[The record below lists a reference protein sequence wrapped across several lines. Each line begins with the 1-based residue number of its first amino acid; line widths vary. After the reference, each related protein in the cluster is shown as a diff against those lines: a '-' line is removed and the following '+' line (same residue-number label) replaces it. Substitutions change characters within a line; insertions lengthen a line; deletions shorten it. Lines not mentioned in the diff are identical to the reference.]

1 MIGYRERR
9 EVAED
14 SDDIWTSEKFVS
26 YDDTELPTQAEI
38 WTYFGDTSDSEGFFI
53 CTFCSGYIFFLE
65 YDKSMK
71 SSNSFRIPNLLQ
83 IRGTEK
89 YHQDIFGQQS
99 KSFDQNF
106 RPAGIFNDRL
116 SYESF
121 SANNQTEKVRLEFSE
136 VFGEPAW
143 IIKSLKNDEIR
154 FYSNEAVEKPVDVSI
169 WMFLKS
175 VDVDNSQRYR
185 L

>member
-1 MIGYRERR
+1 MTYGRLKNLS
-9 EVAED
+9 VMMTL
-14 SDDIWTSEKFVS
+14 SSLHKQKFGLTLGITRTPKVFLFVHS
-26 YDDTELPTQAEI
+26 NKSL
-38 WTYFGDTSDSEGFFI
+38 
-53 CTFCSGYIFFLE
+53 FFLE

-89 YHQDIFGQQS
+89 YNKDIFGQRS
-99 KSFDQNF
+99 KNFDQNF

-143 IIKSLKNDEIR
+143 IIKSLKNDEVR
-154 FYSNEAVEKPVDVSI
+154 FYSNEAVENPVDVSI

-175 VDVDNSQRYR
+175 VDVDNSQRYKFR
-185 L
+185 NY